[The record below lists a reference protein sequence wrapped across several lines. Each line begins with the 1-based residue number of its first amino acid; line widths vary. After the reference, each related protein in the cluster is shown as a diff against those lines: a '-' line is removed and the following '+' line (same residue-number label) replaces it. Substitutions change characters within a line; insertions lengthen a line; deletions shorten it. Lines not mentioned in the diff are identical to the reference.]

1 MGLVTLL
8 QLSQCVAAGLA
19 SPTSLAAAGRP
30 NPPGG
35 AARSGVP
42 RLRAANLREA
52 VESALRLKGG
62 LAEDEG
68 FDALG
73 DGNVMVDVSGDGG
86 VIKMVTRKGLGTET
100 PVHGDEA
107 FAHFNGTLS
116 HINERE
122 KEWNGTTVGGKLF
135 DSSSLQVTDD
145 KSHTHLPLSSP
156 GAQVFPSSSIPDPP
170 PSTPGA
176 ASLPSTR
183 S

>member
-1 MGLVTLL
+1 MALMGLVAVL
-8 QLSQCVAAGLA
+8 QLSQCMAAGLA
-19 SPTSLAAAGRP
+19 SPTRLAAAAGRP
-30 NPPGG
+30 NPLECP
-35 AARSGVP
+35 ARSGVP
-42 RLRAANLREA
+42 RLRAASLRVA
-52 VESALRLKGG
+52 AESALRLKGG

-122 KEWNGTTVGGKLF
+122 KEWNGTAVGGKLF

-145 KSHTHLPLSSP
+145 KSHTSPTFLS
-156 GAQVFPSSSIPDPP
+156 
-170 PSTPGA
+170 
-176 ASLPSTR
+176 
-183 S
+183 